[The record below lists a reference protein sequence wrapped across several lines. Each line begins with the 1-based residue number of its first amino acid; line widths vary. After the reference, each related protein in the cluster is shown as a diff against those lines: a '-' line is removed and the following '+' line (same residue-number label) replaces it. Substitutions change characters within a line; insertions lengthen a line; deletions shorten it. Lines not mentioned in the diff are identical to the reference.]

1 MMRLFTWI
9 VALLRRFVAWLFEET
24 EPRKVRRAKAVAVG
38 GEDVEAT
45 EAAAMGDEAYG
56 SPELA
61 QMQGLDGL
69 QSHGPVTPAQVRQAL
84 KEWKDA
90 ENYFDHVRDPDL
102 VEYAAYCIQ
111 TAKRRYL
118 CLLKRTDIE
127 ERGAL

>member
-1 MMRLFTWI
+1 MRLFMWI
-9 VALLRRFVAWLFEET
+9 GALLRRFVAWLFEET
-24 EPRKVRRAKAVAVG
+24 EPRKVRRAKAAKSGG
-38 GEDVEAT
+38 GEDMEAM
-45 EAAAMGDEAYG
+45 EAAAMGDEAY

-61 QMQGLDGL
+61 QMQDLTGL
-69 QSHGPVTPAQVRQAL
+69 QCHGPVTPAQVRAAL